1 MKKEENKKA
10 KTVFA
15 VDNFDNIIQWSYS
28 LARTWAIE
36 NLVEQGV
43 TSARKFD
50 QYKKAKKYLPKHFP
64 KIPDEYFIR
73 RGSWKG
79 WKHFFGNPKT
89 TNKKAFV
96 SYEVASKIAMDNAI
110 HNSVD
115 YRNWKKRPDNL
126 PARPELQYKEWESWE
141 TFLGTSYRQDSP
153 KHNSKLKESDVRII
167 KHQLQLGIPGSVLA
181 KAFSVSEMQISR
193 IKSGE
198 NWSNVFV

>member
-1 MKKEENKKA
+1 MNKKERNY

-15 VDNFDNIIQWSYS
+15 VDDFDNIIQWSYS

-73 RGSWKG
+73 RESWKG
-79 WKHFFGNPKT
+79 WKHFLGNPKT
-89 TNKKAFV
+89 NNKKSFV
-96 SYEVASKIAMDNAI
+96 NYEVASKISVENNI
-110 HNSVD
+110 RNSVD

-126 PARPELQYKEWESWE
+126 PARPELQYKEWSSWE
-141 TFLGTSYRQDSP
+141 SFLGNSYKQDSP

-167 KHQLQLGIPGSVLA
+167 KHQLKMGIAGSVLA
-181 KAFSVSEMQISR
+181 KAFNVSEMQISR

-198 NWSNVFV
+198 NWSNVSV